1 MIQQQQ
7 SLVINDDIL
16 VELALESKSLTREQV
31 DVVRA
36 RQAELLQGGVRLT
49 LGQVMLERKLL
60 TISQLKQ
67 LMQELERRM
76 TQQPQPKKPTM
87 ASAKDQLNTRFG
99 DYLLLEI
106 LADTARYRM
115 FKAQHTVQ
123 NQLFALKV
131 LPPNITKDAV
141 WYERF
146 KREVLLAKVLS
157 HPNIIRTYG
166 TGEIDGCPVM
176 VQEYV
181 EGLTLSERLAR
192 EGNFPEKT
200 AWLMGREI
208 AKALAYAAQ
217 IGIIHR
223 DIKPDNIV
231 CSRSGVVKIVDMG
244 LSKAM
249 GDDTGLTAPGTTVG
263 TPFYISPEQARGNK
277 DIDGRTDIY
286 SLGCTI
292 FHMLTG
298 SVPFMGEVLTDV
310 MLAHIKAPRP
320 DPRTILPEIS
330 EASAQTV
337 MRMMAI
343 KPQDRFADAEA
354 LVLELDKLIK
364 VLPEPDAFLRPVQA
378 VAPSDFEMSP
388 EAKAAAEQRAAEKKA
403 APVPQPMPKVSWF
416 TRLTDWLYSLLAR

>member
-1 MIQQQQ
+1 MIQQGN
-7 SLVINDDIL
+7 SLVINDDLL
-16 VELALESKSLTREQV
+16 VELGVELNTLTPEQV
-31 DVVRA
+31 EMVRA
-36 RQAELLQGGVRLT
+36 RQLELRQGGVTLT
-49 LGQVMLERKLL
+49 LGQVLLERRL
-60 TISQLKQ
+60 ISLAQLKQ
-67 LMQELERRM
+67 MMQELERRLS
-76 TQQPQPKKPTM
+76 TQS
-87 ASAKDQLNTRFG
+87 SAKMLTAREQLNTKFG
-99 DYLLLEI
+99 GYLLLEI

-115 FKAQHTVQ
+115 FKAQDIVGGQIVT
-123 NQLFALKV
+123 LKI

-157 HPNIIRTYG
+157 HPNITNSIG

-181 EGLTLSERLAR
+181 DGMALSERLSR

-231 CSRSGVVKIVDMG
+231 CSRAGVVKIVDMG

-249 GDDTGLTAPGTTVG
+249 GDETGLTAPGTTVG
-263 TPFYISPEQARGNK
+263 TPFYISPEQARGTK

-292 FHMLTG
+292 YHMLTG

-310 MLAHIKAPRP
+310 MLAHIKSPRP
-320 DPRTILPEIS
+320 DPRSILPEIS
-330 EASAQTV
+330 EESAKLV

-343 KPQDRFADAEA
+343 KPQDRHPDAET
-354 LVLELDKLIK
+354 LVADIDTLLKD
-364 VLPEPDAFLRPVQA
+364 LPDPDAFLRPVQA
-378 VAPSDFEMSP
+378 VAPSHVTM
-388 EAKAAAEQRAAEKKA
+388 
-403 APVPQPMPKVSWF
+403 APRKSTAPISEFAPPKVSWV
-416 TRLTDWLYSLLAR
+416 TRAIDWLYSLIAR